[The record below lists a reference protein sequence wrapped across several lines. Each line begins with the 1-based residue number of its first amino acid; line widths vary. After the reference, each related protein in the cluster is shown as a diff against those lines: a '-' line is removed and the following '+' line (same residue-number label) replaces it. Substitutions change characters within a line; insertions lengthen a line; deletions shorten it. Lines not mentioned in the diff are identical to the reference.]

1 MVKTARDT
9 WIIMQ
14 RQLGLLLRNPV
25 WVIVGVIQPFFY
37 LVLFAPLFKGA
48 LGVDTTAE
56 AYRIFVPGLLVLLTI
71 FASLYAGMGLIA
83 ETRAGILERCRV
95 TPVSRLALLLGR
107 CARDVVTMLAQAVII
122 VVLAIPFG
130 LRVGLVDVLLAFAL
144 LSLVALML
152 SAVSY
157 ALALKLR
164 SEDAMSPL
172 MQTLSQPVVLL
183 SGVMLPLAL
192 APGWIRALA
201 DWNPFSYTV
210 AAQRALFAGNLGDP
224 SVWQGA
230 AIAGGLTVLAVA
242 WAARAFSRGVQ

>member
-1 MVKTARDT
+1 MKTARDT
-9 WIIMQ
+9 WVVLQ
-14 RQLGLLLRNPV
+14 RQLGLLFRNPV

-37 LVLFAPLFKGA
+37 LLLFAPLLKGA
-48 LGVDTTAE
+48 LNVDTTAE
-56 AYRIFVPGLLVLLTI
+56 AYGIFVPGLLVLLTI

-83 ETRAGILERCRV
+83 ENRAGILERCQV

-107 CARDVVTMLAQAVII
+107 CARDVVTMLLQGLII
-122 VVLAIPFG
+122 VVLAVPLG
-130 LRVGLVDVLLAFAL
+130 LRVGLPEVLLAFLL

-164 SEDAMSPL
+164 SEEAMSPL

-192 APGWIRALA
+192 APGWIRTLA
-201 DWNPFSYTV
+201 DWNPFSYAV
-210 AAQRALFAGNLGDP
+210 DALRSLFAGDLGAP
-224 SVWQGA
+224 AVWQGTLL
-230 AIAGGLTVLAVA
+230 ISVLTVLSVT
-242 WAARAFSRGVQ
+242 WASRAFTRGVE